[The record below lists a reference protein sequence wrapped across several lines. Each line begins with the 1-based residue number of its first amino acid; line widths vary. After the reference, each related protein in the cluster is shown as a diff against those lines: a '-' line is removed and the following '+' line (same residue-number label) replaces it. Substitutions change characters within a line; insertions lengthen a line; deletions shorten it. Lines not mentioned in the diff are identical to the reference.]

1 MSDKKSNPPRA
12 LKVKLKKARGRT
24 PSQQRWLQRQLNDP
38 YVLRAKR
45 EGYRSRA
52 AFKLLELDE
61 KFKFLKPGQRIV
73 DLGAAP
79 GGWSQVAARKIGIVD
94 EGGVEREKARGKI
107 VGIDLLPIEPMP
119 GAEFVQMD
127 FLDDDAPARLVSLL
141 GGPADVVMSD
151 MAANAT
157 GHKKTDH
164 LRIMGLAETGA
175 EFARSVLAQGG
186 TYIAKVL
193 RGGTEGALLADLK
206 RDFAN
211 VRHYKP
217 PSSRSDSAELFVIA
231 MGYRGEDRVA
241 EEVEPR
247 GG

>member
-1 MSDKKSNPPRA
+1 
-12 LKVKLKKARGRT
+12 
-24 PSQQRWLQRQLNDP
+24 
-38 YVLRAKR
+38 
-45 EGYRSRA
+45 
-52 AFKLLELDE
+52 
-61 KFKFLKPGQRIV
+61 
-73 DLGAAP
+73 
-79 GGWSQVAARKIGIVD
+79 
-94 EGGVEREKARGKI
+94 
-107 VGIDLLPIEPMP
+107 
-119 GAEFVQMD
+119 MD
-127 FLDDDAPARLVSLL
+127 FLDEDAPARLVTLL

-217 PSSRSDSAELFVIA
+217 PVQSLRFCRAVPDCDGLSWRGQGGRGNRGALGSSAAGVCRFFA
-231 MGYRGEDRVA
+231 RGDAVLALAIPLSRV
-241 EEVEPR
+241 
-247 GG
+247 